1 MSLTSFLFFSVLLS
15 SSDAQ
20 AEIEDPLQRGLVV
33 GGVTALSTVVGTVAG
48 VNIGGRLF
56 VRPLDGAF
64 WGAAW
69 GTAIMAPIG
78 AMLVSKPVGADQWI
92 VTGSTAATSVFG
104 LTLIMTANSRLDTSM
119 AGLATLFL
127 MPTFSSG
134 IAAGLAPQTNQI
146 AVSPVITTQYRGL
159 AFHTTF

>member
-1 MSLTSFLFFSVLLS
+1 MSLTSSLFFSILLS
-15 SSDAQ
+15 SSSAH

-33 GGVTALSTVVGTVAG
+33 GGVTALSTVVGTIAG
-48 VNIGGRLF
+48 ANIGGRLF
-56 VRPLDGAF
+56 GIPLEGAF
-64 WGAAW
+64 WGA
-69 GTAIMAPIG
+69 AIMAPIG

-104 LTLIMTANSRLDTSM
+104 LTLIMTANSGLDTST
-119 AGLATLFL
+119 AGLVTLFL

-159 AFHTTF
+159 AFQTTF